1 MSFSAPSPPDP
12 VATANAQ
19 QALNENTAKYQAE
32 TNNVN
37 QTNPYGSLTY
47 SQTGTNPDGSPIFAA
62 NTTLNAPEQ
71 KLFDTGVA
79 TQTTMADDANALA
92 HNLGSSL
99 TTAPNL
105 NNSALVNQMQGWGT
119 QVLQPQLNQEQSQ
132 LNSTLANQGIPQ
144 GSAAW
149 ENAQRSFSQDENMAY
164 ANLFA
169 NEEPTA
175 YNQALQSYE
184 APIQTLGT
192 LLGESQ
198 PGSVNSALTQTPQET
213 IQPANEE
220 SLVQQDYQSQLQNY
234 QNTMSGLFSIPSA
247 LLGGWARTGFATSD
261 RRAKGDVVQVGEL
274 FDGTPVYRFRYRSG
288 GPMQIGLMAQD
299 IADRLPDAVCE
310 GADGFLMVDYKAAT
324 DRSAWMT
331 SRGA

>member
-12 VATANAQ
+12 YQTAMAQ
-19 QALNENTAKYQAE
+19 QQVNDSTAKYQAE

-37 QTNPYGSLTY
+37 QTNPYGSMTY
-47 SQTGTNPDGSPIFAA
+47 SQTGTNPDGSPIFSS
-62 NTTLNAPEQ
+62 NTVLNAPEQ

-99 TTAPNL
+99 TNAPNL

-119 QVLQPQLNQEQSQ
+119 QALQPQLNQEQSQ
-132 LNSTLANQGIPQ
+132 LNSSLTNQGIPQ
-144 GSAAW
+144 GSQAW
-149 ENAQRSFSQDENMAY
+149 QNAQRGFSQDENMAY

-175 YNQALQSYE
+175 YSQALSSYE

-198 PGSVNSALTQTPQET
+198 PGSVTSSLTQTPQET

-220 SLVQQDYQSQLQNY
+220 GLVQQDYQSQVQNY
-234 QNTMSGLFSIPSA
+234 QDTMAGMFGVASA
-247 LLGGWARTGFATSD
+247 LAGTAGRMGGNWAASD
-261 RRAKGDVVQVGEL
+261 ERVKEDVQKVGEL
-274 FDGTPVYRFRYRSG
+274 YDGTPIHSFRYKGSPETQLGFIAQELKETKPQAVAQMPSG
-288 GPMQIGLMAQD
+288 ML
-299 IADRLPDAVCE
+299 AVNIKE
-310 GADGFLMVDYKAAT
+310 AL
-324 DRSAWMT
+324 
-331 SRGA
+331 RGA